1 MTDTTLELRL
11 QRLEAKSEADKTAI
25 LDAFRQLDELKD
37 RVDRHYARIR
47 ALEGDPIQQ
56 RDTIRRAIRE
66 PMEQPAPEVAPD
78 HELIMAWDR
87 HMRSDIGDRLRA
99 VYDLG
104 HEHGAAAAHCP
115 HIRTSDEGTSY
126 CALAEQ
132 TATAK
137 PTSNDR
143 QIRSLSDALR
153 AAECALADI
162 AEREPEPGHGPSSS
176 EWGERRCADAL
187 AIIRPVMRRY
197 GIHASGPVAACPP
210 PVGGLVET
218 VARSIGQDGH
228 PVNWR
233 PEARRAVRQVAEWL
247 AFRGQPCAQWL
258 RDELE
263 AGRG

>member
-66 PMEQPAPEVAPD
+66 PMEQPAPEAAPD
-78 HELIMAWDR
+78 HELIMTWDR

-143 QIRSLSDALR
+143 QIRS
-153 AAECALADI
+153 
-162 AEREPEPGHGPSSS
+162 
-176 EWGERRCADAL
+176 
-187 AIIRPVMRRY
+187 
-197 GIHASGPVAACPP
+197 SGPVAACPP
-210 PVGGLVET
+210 PAGGLVE
-218 VARSIGQDGH
+218 VVENAIVIERAKWLGVGDH
-228 PVNWR
+228 
-233 PEARRAVRQVAEWL
+233 EARAAIRAVAW
-247 AFRGQPCAQWL
+247 WL
-258 RDELE
+258 RAQGDPYASAWATILE
-263 AGRG
+263 QEANQAPRQAPVPRSLVMP